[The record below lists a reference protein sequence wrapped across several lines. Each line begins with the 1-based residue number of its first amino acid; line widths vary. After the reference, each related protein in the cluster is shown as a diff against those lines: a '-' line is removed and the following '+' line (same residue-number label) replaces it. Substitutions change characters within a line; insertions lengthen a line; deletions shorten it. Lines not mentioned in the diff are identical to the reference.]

1 MPSRKPHSGPP
12 ARQTKVS
19 RRQADEARDELAAG
33 GLSHQER
40 RKLRSVI
47 RTRDEAAL
55 RRGLEFKHIA
65 IALAG
70 TLAAMAVVALLVGL
84 ASAIE
89 AARGDG
95 TTGTF
100 VVRSEVCIRRAGCTW
115 RGIFRPRDGDSVPAL
130 ANTDVVPLDARPGAS
145 IPVIEPPGSNYVY
158 PRHGSFR
165 WLSDLLIVV
174 VVGGAVGFLLWIS
187 PLGLGG
193 PKPSPTGVV

>member
-12 ARQTKVS
+12 ARPTRVS
-19 RRQADEARDELAAG
+19 RRQANEARDELAAG

-55 RRGLEFKHIA
+55 RRSLEFKHIA

-70 TLAAMAVVALLVGL
+70 ALVAMAVVAFLVGL

-95 TTGTF
+95 TAGTF
-100 VVRSEVCIRRAGCTW
+100 TVKSEVCARRAGCMWIGT
-115 RGIFRPRDGDSVPAL
+115 FRAPDGDSVPAQ
-130 ANTDVVPLDARPGAS
+130 AYTDVVPLSTSPGTS
-145 IPVIEPPGSNYVY
+145 IRVIEPPGSDYVY
-158 PRHGSFR
+158 PLHGSLR
-165 WLSDLLIVV
+165 WISDLAIMV
-174 VVGGAVGFLLWIS
+174 VVGGAVGFLLLIS